1 MYMFFRLIK
10 KPIFWILLV
19 IIIIPAV
26 YVFCGLYYDIKA
38 QVNRKTIEK
47 IIEKNEQIKITS
59 YDFIEQ
65 FIINPEDANNYY
77 KHKIIQITGI
87 IEYIGLPKDNP
98 PLKDN
103 SYIAFSSPEDTDSID
118 VICYFTNNKTVPALR
133 NNKEGE
139 IITII
144 GKYRSHD
151 LEGKYK
157 YIKIG
162 DCEIVNNQYGEIK

>member
-1 MYMFFRLIK
+1 MFFRLIK
-10 KPIFWILLV
+10 KPIFWILFV

-47 IIEKNEQIKITS
+47 IMEKDEQIKITS

-65 FIINPEDANNYY
+65 FIINSENASNYY

-103 SYIAFSSPEDTDSID
+103 SYITFLNSENTDSVAI
-118 VICYFTNNKTVPALR
+118 ICYFTNNKTVPALK

-139 IITII
+139 ITTII
-144 GKYRSHD
+144 GKYRSHN
-151 LEGKYK
+151 LEGEYK
-157 YIKIG
+157 YIEIG
-162 DCEIVNNQYGEIK
+162 DCEIVNK